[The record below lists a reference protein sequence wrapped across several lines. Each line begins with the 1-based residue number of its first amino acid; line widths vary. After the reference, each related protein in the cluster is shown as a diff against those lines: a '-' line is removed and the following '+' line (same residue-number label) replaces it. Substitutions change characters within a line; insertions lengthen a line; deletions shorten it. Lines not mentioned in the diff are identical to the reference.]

1 MAAAVILPA
10 ACAPAT
16 AEASVQ
22 ALDTSAQTPTQGAAA
37 AAAAATAA
45 AAAPPP
51 ARGNQWKNGGCRSR
65 ESSAQWAG
73 GPASWGLRYS
83 GGRRGLRVFSPLA
96 RPRGTQRYAG

>member
-1 MAAAVILPA
+1 MVVILPA

-16 AEASVQ
+16 AEASAQ

-37 AAAAATAA
+37 AAAAA

-65 ESSAQWAG
+65 ENSAQWAR
-73 GPASWGLRYS
+73 GPAPGLRYVCC
-83 GGRRGLRVFSPLA
+83 RGELGIFSPLTL
-96 RPRGTQRYAG
+96 PRDTQRYAGRGTV